1 MSVARIQTSAL
12 IFFPFLTL
20 NLFLVIMSLSL
31 SFLPF
36 PLPSFS
42 HSHDR
47 ALGAFARREAFLTYL
62 LANQHKQPAVVS
74 RIRSILSS
82 PMPIVSKSVPAP
94 EAGEDEVFTAQMH
107 RFCEFM
113 LRGQAEP
120 VAGYPQLSAFAPGW
134 NLKKDAQQWTN
145 SRTPTRTRVCL
156 DALLATHSHTTH
168 LCLRLFACSHFVL
181 VYSASDHQT

>member
-1 MSVARIQTSAL
+1 M

-134 NLKKDAQQWTN
+134 NLKKDEYAYVVGGGEGSGSEGAGVGESSNNNNTN
-145 SRTPTRTRVCL
+145 TKSDDDDNNNNNTNNNSSSSSSR
-156 DALLATHSHTTH
+156 
-168 LCLRLFACSHFVL
+168 
-181 VYSASDHQT
+181 